1 MFDLLYDQ
9 RRSVL
14 LCRFHGPYSLA
25 DIVVRDRAVRR
36 VQERFGPAHR
46 IGDLSEITAV
56 EVPMATIVERYST
69 APLPAL
75 SVNVVARGEPGRA
88 LARVMVAHQYFAHRR
103 EMRLFET
110 LDEAYRAAGAASVDL
125 RPVAD
130 LLTPGREAEM
140 MNFVAAIDEAN
151 WREDRRL
158 DELARD
164 VLRRRFDTAYEQG
177 ARDRIDLPAPS
188 ITVADLLNSEPR
200 TRIGDNE
207 LTVRCHACGAETT
220 LSDCRVTVHRDTV
233 YACASCD
240 AALVVVRPLHRV
252 AEAVGYPLAGF
263 DVDSAVDIA
272 CLGTVL
278 PAARRP

>member
-9 RRSVL
+9 RRCVL
-14 LCRFHGPYSLA
+14 LCRFHGPYGLA

-36 VQERFGPAHR
+36 HYERFGPAHR
-46 IGDLSEITAV
+46 IGDLSEITSV

-69 APLPAL
+69 VPLPAL

-103 EMRLFET
+103 EMQLFET
-110 LDEAYRAAGAASVDL
+110 LDEAYRAAGAEMVDL
-125 RPVAD
+125 RPVAE
-130 LLTPGREAEM
+130 LLPSGREPEL
-140 MNFVAAIDEAN
+140 MNFVAGIDEAN

-164 VLRRRFDTAYEQG
+164 VLRRRFDTAYERG
-177 ARDRIDLPAPS
+177 APEHIDPHAPS
-188 ITVADLLNSEPR
+188 ITVADLLNSELR
-200 TRIGDNE
+200 TRIGDNN
-207 LTVRCHACGAETT
+207 LSARCHACSAETT
-220 LSDCRVTVHRDTV
+220 LSACRVTAHRDTV
-233 YACASCD
+233 YACAACD
-240 AALVVVRPLHRV
+240 AALVVVRPLRLG
-252 AEAVGYPLAGF
+252 AQAVGYPLAGF